1 MSKIPNWHE
10 LTDAERV
17 KTIRLLGKR
26 NAARKAALL
35 AQQAEAEAAAAAEV
49 VAGAETDAVAGV
61 EAKAQR
67 GGGKQCEEEEGEE
80 GSTGEVLLLEN

>member
-35 AQQAEAEAAAAAEV
+35 AQQAEAEAEA
-49 VAGAETDAVAGV
+49 
-61 EAKAQR
+61 EAKTQR
-67 GGGKQCEEEEGEE
+67 GSGKQCEEEEGEE
-80 GSTGEVLLLEN
+80 GSK

>member
-35 AQQAEAEAAAAAEV
+35 AQQAEAEAEA
-49 VAGAETDAVAGV
+49 
-61 EAKAQR
+61 EAKTQR
-67 GGGKQCEEEEGEE
+67 GSGKQCEEEEGEE
-80 GSTGEVLLLEN
+80 GSKASVEHQHQEGSIGEVLQLEN